1 MSFHKPIYF
10 SRDILFYSDFRLR
23 RLNEGGLLHKMLEK
37 YIPRGGCFSEK
48 NTASSLSI
56 FALQGLFIIVAILIS
71 ICTLVLFLEIVH
83 FKIKHVKVA
92 PLHHND
98 HADTLFVKR
107 QRIKEASQDEDC
119 TEVTDL

>member
-1 MSFHKPIYF
+1 MSHRKPIYF
-10 SRDILFYSDFRLR
+10 SSFLPIFRLR
-23 RLNEGGLLHKMLEK
+23 RLNEGGLLHKMLEN

-56 FALQGLFIIVAILIS
+56 YALQGLFITVVILIS

-92 PLHHND
+92 PLHHKD
-98 HADTLFVKR
+98 ADTLFVKR
-107 QRIKEASQDEDC
+107 RRIKEASQD
-119 TEVTDL
+119 